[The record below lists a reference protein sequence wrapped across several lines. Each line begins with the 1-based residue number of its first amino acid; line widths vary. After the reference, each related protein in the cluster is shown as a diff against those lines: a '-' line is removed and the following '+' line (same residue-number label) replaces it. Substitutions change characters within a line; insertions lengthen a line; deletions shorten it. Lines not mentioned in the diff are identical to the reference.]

1 MGCLWDFHDWC
12 WDKYSERENA
22 DRKNFDEMKTGL
34 NNSLNEIYSTLDQIE
49 DWDSLLEP
57 RDKPEEKITLERK
70 NAIKAKCS
78 ISYCCLICYFCEC
91 HGWHESHKRHPW
103 PALTNSPRRSGN
115 EP

>member
-78 ISYCCLICYFCEC
+78 ISYCF
-91 HGWHESHKRHPW
+91 
-103 PALTNSPRRSGN
+103 
-115 EP
+115 